1 MSDKRLNIIDFL
13 RGLSIIDMMLVHYSG
28 YMLNSSISK
37 IIGYSDFAVEGFI
50 LLAGFM
56 VGNNYYS
63 KYKQNEKTVRVGL
76 FKRAFEIIKIHY
88 IMIFTIS
95 LPFALIMGSIV
106 TKSDTVIGYIIKSL
120 LFLNQVDLL
129 HILPTFIPLFLLA
142 IPILYM
148 LDKKHDLIV
157 LIISVILFTIGN
169 VNPYLFIL
177 GEKAIFPIILW
188 QIYFVIGIVLGKRLY
203 VNGNKLPDN
212 ILSHFTIAIAIFSF
226 MSFIYFGQHIF
237 PHLSELKLKYNI
249 NVAKFPLNY
258 LGLFYRG
265 SLLYLIFCLTV
276 MLWEYIQKFK
286 GIFNSITLFGR
297 HSLKTFVIH
306 VYFVKMLVL
315 TNYLTNNSFPISY
328 IIIGTNIF
336 FTLIVLRYIETKQN
350 RKRLLSH
357 GTYATE

>member
-13 RGLSIIDMMLVHYSG
+13 RGLSIMDMMIVHYSE
-28 YMLNSSISK
+28 YMLNISISK
-37 IIGYSDFAVEGFI
+37 MIRYSDFAIEGFI

-56 VGNNYYS
+56 VGNHYYI
-63 KYKQNEKTVRVGL
+63 KYKQNERTVRVEL
-76 FKRAFEIIKIHY
+76 LKRAFKIIKIHY
-88 IMIFTIS
+88 IMILTIS
-95 LPFALIMGSIV
+95 LPLALIMGSIV

-120 LFLNQVDLL
+120 LLLNQVDLL

-142 IPILYM
+142 ILILYM
-148 LDKKHDLIV
+148 LDKGYDLII
-157 LIISVILFTIGN
+157 LIMSVIFFIIGN
-169 VNPYLFIL
+169 VNPYLFTL
-177 GEKAIFPIILW
+177 GERTIFPVILW
-188 QIYFVIGIVLGKRLY
+188 QTYFVIGIVLGKRLY
-203 VNGNKLPDN
+203 LNGNKLPDK
-212 ILSHFTIAIAIFSF
+212 ITLHFIFAIAIFSF
-226 MSFIYFGQHIF
+226 MLFIYFGHHMF
-237 PHLSELKLKYNI
+237 PYLSELKLKYNI

-276 MLWEYIQKFK
+276 MLWKYIQKFK

-297 HSLKTFVIH
+297 HSLQTFVIH

-315 TNYLTNNSFPISY
+315 TNYLTNNPFPISY

-336 FTLIVLRYIETKQN
+336 FTLIVLRCIETKQN
-350 RKRLLSH
+350 RKRLLSA